1 MKTPKGFGQS
11 QPSEIDKL
19 VARAVRCCQK
29 RKPEGLDQ
37 IFDNLPV
44 QLNKQVLYGTVAALE
59 QDIDSVS
66 WLCGYLASEINDVLD
81 NDKPHKPITLL
92 SKLLIKSGM
101 LLFED
106 FMPYTG
112 CRISI
117 LNQEK
122 FESLPPTVR
131 AAIEK
136 SFEVMESSSEE
147 IQRMSEALLQEMEV

>member
-1 MKTPKGFGQS
+1 MKTSKGFGQP
-11 QPSEIDKL
+11 QPNKIDKL
-19 VARAVRCCQK
+19 VARAVRCCHK
-29 RKPEGLDQ
+29 RQPEGLDE

-66 WLCGYLASEINDVLD
+66 WLCGYLASEINDISD
-81 NDKPHKPITLL
+81 NDKSHKPISLL
-92 SKLLIKSGM
+92 SKLLLKSGM

-122 FESLPPTVR
+122 FEALSPTVR
-131 AAIEK
+131 AAVEK
-136 SFEVMESSSEE
+136 SFDVRETSSEE
-147 IQRMSEALLQEMEV
+147 VQRMSEALLQEMEG